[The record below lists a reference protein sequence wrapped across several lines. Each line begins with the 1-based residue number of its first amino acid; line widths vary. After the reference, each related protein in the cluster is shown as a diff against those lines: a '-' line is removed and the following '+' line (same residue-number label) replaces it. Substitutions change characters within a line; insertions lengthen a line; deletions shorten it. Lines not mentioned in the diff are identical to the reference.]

1 MQLQVRDVAALFEV
15 TERTV
20 YGWVRDGAIPAH
32 SVNAEYR
39 FSRSELLEWAT
50 GRRLKVPPALFDDA
64 GGARLSAAL
73 EAGGAHL
80 AVPGSSAREVL
91 AAVVERLPLVEGA
104 DRASILAFLLARES
118 AGSTAIGD
126 GVAIPHIRQP
136 LVLPVPRPIA
146 TVCWLEKP
154 LDFQAPDGQPV
165 RVLFTL
171 VSPTVRAHLQL
182 LARLACALRT
192 PEFRDAV
199 ARTAPL
205 AELVRVARKVDD
217 LAPGRAE

>member
-20 YGWVRDGAIPAH
+20 HGWVREGSIPAH

-64 GGARLSAAL
+64 GGARLADAL
-73 EAGGAHL
+73 AVGGAHTR
-80 AVPGSSAREVL
+80 VPGADVREVL
-91 AAVVERLPLVEGA
+91 AAVVERLPLLEGA
-104 DRASILAFLLARES
+104 DRASVLAFLLARE
-118 AGSTAIGD
+118 ATGSTAIGD
-126 GVAIPHIRQP
+126 GVAIPHLRAP
-136 LVLPVPRPIA
+136 LVLPVAHPIA
-146 TVCWLEKP
+146 TACWLERP
-154 LDFQAPDGQPV
+154 LDLKAPDGQPV

-199 ARTAPL
+199 ARTAGL
-205 AELVRVARKVDD
+205 DELVRVARRVDD
-217 LAPGRAE
+217 LAPGRAG